1 MLPHCSLQT
10 MKPSREAA
18 LAGFIA
24 KYSPE
29 IAELAHA
36 VLAKLRTLLPGA
48 VELVYDNYGAAV
60 IGFGP
65 TERVSHAI
73 FSIALYPRWINLY
86 FLNGAEL
93 FDPDKVLL
101 GDGKVVRRIVLDDPQ
116 ILDAPP
122 VRALMAEALAR
133 AARPF
138 DPAQPNRIVIK
149 SISAKQRPRRP
160 AQPSRKGH

>member
-1 MLPHCSLQT
+1 MLPLCSLQP
-10 MKPSREAA
+10 MKPSPEDA

-29 IAELAHA
+29 IADLAHA
-36 VLAKLRTLLPGA
+36 ALAKMRALLPGA

-65 TERVSHAI
+65 TERVSEAI

-86 FLNGAEL
+86 FLDGAEL
-93 FDPDKVLL
+93 FDPHKLL
-101 GDGKVVRRIVLDDPQ
+101 RGDGKVVRRIVLEDAET
-116 ILDAPP
+116 LDAPP

-133 AARPF
+133 AAQPF
-138 DPAQPNRIVIK
+138 DPARPNRVIIK

-160 AQPSRKGH
+160 AQPSRKGT